1 MIRITREFAATPDQL
16 FRAHTDPDL
25 YARWV
30 GPDDMSTKIDHWDAR
45 NGGSW
50 RFVDLRDGEEYAFRG
65 CFHTVTPERIV
76 QTFTWEG
83 MPDDVSLETLRFEDL
98 GTGAPGS
105 SPSRCATASRAATRG
120 WPAAWRSASTRATPS
135 STGCS
140 RPAMVPSEPRD
151 RHRLFAGVFSA
162 RVEATAGLGRA
173 GAGDR
178 LGGPRRRGHLVTW
191 FPGLP
196 GDGLRRAAARG
207 TGRGRR
213 PGRRLAGP
221 RRRRPGRARRPGV
234 RRARCSRTGTPAP
247 WPCPR
252 RSTGSTPPTSSCT
265 PGTWPAPPAR
275 TTTLDADFCAELLAG
290 MEPIEDLMRQS
301 GQYGPRVPVPAD
313 AAAQDRLLGFIGRD
327 PGWSPPA

>member
-1 MIRITREFAATPDQL
+1 MIRITREFAATPEQV

-30 GPDDMSTKIDHWDAR
+30 GPDDMTTKIDHWEAR

-50 RFVDLRDGEEYAFRG
+50 RFVNLRDGEEYAFRG

-98 GTGAPGS
+98 GERALPAA

-140 RPAMVPSEPRD
+140 TMVPSEPR
-151 RHRLFAGVFSA
+151 RPAPALRRRLLRPG
-162 RVEATAGLGRA
+162 RGDPGLGRA

-178 LGGPRRRGHLVTW
+178 LGGPRRGGPPGDLV
-191 FPGLP
+191 PRLP

-207 TGRGRR
+207 AGRGRR

-221 RRRRPGRARRPGV
+221 RRRGPGGPRRPGV
-234 RRARCSRTGTPAP
+234 RERGVLEPCTPAP
-247 WPCPR
+247 CTLPDGDRPVLHRRRLHAHLGPGPR
-252 RSTGSTPPTSSCT
+252 R
-265 PGTWPAPPAR
+265 PAR
-275 TTTLDADFCAELLAG
+275 TRPSTPTSAPSCW
-290 MEPIEDLMRQS
+290 
-301 GQYGPRVPVPAD
+301 PA
-313 AAAQDRLLGFIGRD
+313 
-327 PGWSPPA
+327 WSRSRT